1 MPQSLEANDFTPLW
15 DALLCCHRLK
25 SGLPASICART
36 GAVLGTASP
45 AQEAALGDY
54 FLALGLAFQIL
65 DDVINLQ
72 VSHLRD
78 PEIGLATN
86 TMNQRHTAMGLAFIA
101 SDARHTHTLSL
112 VDAPSLVH
120 HPHPPFR

>member
-1 MPQSLEANDFTPLW
+1 MVPTCLEANDFAPLW

-36 GAVLGTASP
+36 GAVLGTATSD
-45 AQEAALGDY
+45 QEAALGDY

-72 VSHLRD
+72 ASVPLRACG
-78 PEIGLATN
+78 I
-86 TMNQRHTAMGLAFIA
+86 
-101 SDARHTHTLSL
+101 L
-112 VDAPSLVH
+112 VNVITSSN
-120 HPHPPFR
+120 

>member
-1 MPQSLEANDFTPLW
+1 MPQCLEANDFTPLW

-36 GAVLGTASP
+36 GAVLGTATP

-72 VSHLRD
+72 VGGFTSWFRLERSPPASRTLPSH
-78 PEIGLATN
+78 G
-86 TMNQRHTAMGLAFIA
+86 FILTVVA
-101 SDARHTHTLSL
+101 LSQL
-112 VDAPSLVH
+112 SA
-120 HPHPPFR
+120 